1 MAKLYC
7 QITGPVLL
15 LVGVL
20 GIVNFGIAGLLS
32 INEPAEIALHLVLG
46 ALASYAGFSAGGY
59 GRFALLYAKVFGIV
73 YILLGLVGFIL
84 PDVIPGLIH
93 LDLGCNVV
101 HLVLG
106 LWGIWAGYLTA
117 EARQAVASA

>member
-1 MAKLYC
+1 MSSFRSGDWPPPPRKLPSSVC
-7 QITGPVLL
+7 T
-15 LVGVL
+15 
-20 GIVNFGIAGLLS
+20 
-32 INEPAEIALHLVLG
+32 AEIRGREVLSSRNAAQLVLG

-73 YILLGLVGFIL
+73 YIVLGLVGFVL
-84 PDVIPGLIH
+84 PDVIPGVIH
-93 LDLGCNVV
+93 LDIGCNVV

>member
-1 MAKLYC
+1 MTAA
-7 QITGPVLL
+7 TGQTAV
-15 LVGVL
+15 VG
-20 GIVNFGIAGLLS
+20 
-32 INEPAEIALHLVLG
+32 LHSRHPRKGG
-46 ALASYAGFSAGGY
+46 A
-59 GRFALLYAKVFGIV
+59 
-73 YILLGLVGFIL
+73 
-84 PDVIPGLIH
+84 VIPGLIH

>member
-1 MAKLYC
+1 M
-7 QITGPVLL
+7 
-15 LVGVL
+15 
-20 GIVNFGIAGLLS
+20 
-32 INEPAEIALHLVLG
+32 
-46 ALASYAGFSAGGY
+46 
-59 GRFALLYAKVFGIV
+59 
-73 YILLGLVGFIL
+73 
-84 PDVIPGLIH
+84 IPGLIH